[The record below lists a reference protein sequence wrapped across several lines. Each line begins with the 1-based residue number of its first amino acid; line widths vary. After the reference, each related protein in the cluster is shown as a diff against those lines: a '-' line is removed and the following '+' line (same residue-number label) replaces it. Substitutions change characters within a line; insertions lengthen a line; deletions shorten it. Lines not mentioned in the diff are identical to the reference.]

1 MTFIAEI
8 GSGHEGSLTKAKE
21 LIDAA
26 KESGAHTVKFQ
37 WIIAEEIVSKNIGS
51 MHFTVAD
58 ADLYQTFRECEKNL
72 DFYQE
77 LSDHARSRKVSFLC
91 SVFGLESL
99 SLYQKLNPDSIK
111 LASPEINH
119 VPLLEKIA
127 QSNLKVYVSTGLASC
142 IDILSCLQTL
152 HPAPCIGI
160 LHCVTEYPAQY
171 SQYNLDSLPCY
182 QNLFGTDCGIS
193 DHSNTK
199 ALLPAASVL
208 YGSRIVEKHFALEKN
223 LNLDSPVSLMPKDFT
238 DMVNETKTMIELQK
252 RDRAQALRYLQE
264 LQEREDATG
273 SKIPASRWESPPL
286 RDIYHSSRRSLFTNT
301 NIEKAS
307 PIQKTAV
314 KVLRSEKNLRPGI
327 PAEFLCYSR
336 LFPEKIRTKHSIS
349 AEKSLQLHDIE
360 HNLLLIDHSLHV
372 KSKKESILYS
382 KILEKRW
389 QKMYTI
395 L

>member
-8 GSGHEGSLTKAKE
+8 GSGHEGSLTKARE

-26 KESGAHTVKFQ
+26 QESGAHTVKFQ
-37 WIIAEEIVSKNIGS
+37 WIIADEIVSKHIGS
-51 MHFTVAD
+51 MRFTVAD
-58 ADLYQTFRECEKNL
+58 ADLYQTFKECEKNL

-77 LSDHARSRKVSFLC
+77 LSDHARSRNVSFLC

-119 VPLLEKIA
+119 IPLLEKIA
-127 QSNLKVYVSTGLASC
+127 KSNLKVYISTGLASC
-142 IDILSCLQTL
+142 TDILSCLQTL

-182 QNLFGTDCGIS
+182 KNLFGTESGIS

-238 DMVNETKTMIELQK
+238 DMVNETKTMIDLQK
-252 RDRAQALRYLQE
+252 SDRAQAVRYLQE
-264 LQEREDATG
+264 LQEREHGTR
-273 SKIPASRWESPPL
+273 SNMLASRWESPPL

-307 PIQKTAV
+307 PIRKTAI
-314 KVLRSEKNLRPGI
+314 KILRSEKNLTPGI
-327 PAEFLCYSR
+327 PADFLCHSC
-336 LFPEKIRTKHSIS
+336 LFPEKIRTKHRVS
-349 AEKSLQLHDIE
+349 AEKSLQFNDIE
-360 HNLLLIDHSLHV
+360 HN
-372 KSKKESILYS
+372 
-382 KILEKRW
+382 
-389 QKMYTI
+389 
-395 L
+395 